1 MKIKAIIQDFNPVQK
16 CIFSFSFSIL
26 TAVICY
32 YLNINLLMSAILFWI
47 TFSLSY
53 SAVSWFIFYQ
63 MPVNRIVRKAA
74 SEDGS
79 RLFVSIFIL
88 MASFACLFAVLLII
102 ITDNTTDMPKG
113 ASISICVLSMMSSW
127 FLVHTTYVFHYAH
140 LYYADGATGK
150 GLDFPGDEKPDYMDF
165 AYFSFVLGC
174 TFQVSDIEVSSRKI
188 RRVVLFHGLLAFAL
202 NTFVVALT
210 INIISGLIH

>member
-1 MKIKAIIQDFNPVQK
+1 
-16 CIFSFSFSIL
+16 
-26 TAVICY
+26 
-32 YLNINLLMSAILFWI
+32 MSAILFWI

-102 ITDNTTDMPKG
+102 ITDSTTDMPRAQ
-113 ASISICVLSMMSSW
+113 ASASV
-127 FLVHTTYVFHYAH
+127 Y
-140 LYYADGATGK
+140 
-150 GLDFPGDEKPDYMDF
+150 
-165 AYFSFVLGC
+165 
-174 TFQVSDIEVSSRKI
+174 
-188 RRVVLFHGLLAFAL
+188 
-202 NTFVVALT
+202 
-210 INIISGLIH
+210 

>member
-32 YLNINLLMSAILFWI
+32 CLNINLLMSAILFWI

-102 ITDNTTDMPKG
+102 ITDSTTDMPKG
-113 ASISICVLSMMSSW
+113 ASISICVLSMMI
-127 FLVHTTYVFHYAH
+127 LVFGTYD
-140 LYYADGATGK
+140 LCLPLRT
-150 GLDFPGDEKPDYMDF
+150 
-165 AYFSFVLGC
+165 SVLC
-174 TFQVSDIEVSSRKI
+174 
-188 RRVVLFHGLLAFAL
+188 RRCHW
-202 NTFVVALT
+202 
-210 INIISGLIH
+210 